1 MAIYENNSKI
11 YYVSRALRST
21 IELYC
26 TDTAQISGRHSG
38 SPLGYF
44 IQISITTPVVSALKN
59 CYMSSFLEV
68 PSDISYHLDPGGGF
82 ASEAA
87 ARPVSEVKRPLLN
100 RFVL

>member
-59 CYMSSFLEV
+59 CYVSSFLEV
-68 PSDISYHLDPGGGF
+68 PSDILYHFWIQVADL
-82 ASEAA
+82 
-87 ARPVSEVKRPLLN
+87 PLKPPRG
-100 RFVL
+100 RFQK

>member
-68 PSDISYHLDPGGGF
+68 PSDILYHFWIQVADLHLKPPRG
-82 ASEAA
+82 
-87 ARPVSEVKRPLLN
+87 
-100 RFVL
+100 RFQK

>member
-68 PSDISYHLDPGGGF
+68 PSDILYHFWIQVADL
-82 ASEAA
+82 
-87 ARPVSEVKRPLLN
+87 PLKPPRG
-100 RFVL
+100 RFQK

>member
-68 PSDISYHLDPGGGF
+68 PSDILYHFWIQVADL
-82 ASEAA
+82 
-87 ARPVSEVKRPLLN
+87 PLKPPRG
-100 RFVL
+100 RFQN

>member
-21 IELYC
+21 MELYC

-59 CYMSSFLEV
+59 DYAWNWNFLAV
-68 PSDISYHLDPGGGF
+68 PADI
-82 ASEAA
+82 
-87 ARPVSEVKRPLLN
+87 LN
-100 RFVL
+100 RF

>member
-21 IELYC
+21 IELHC

-68 PSDISYHLDPGGGF
+68 PSDILYHFWIQVADL
-82 ASEAA
+82 
-87 ARPVSEVKRPLLN
+87 PLKPPRG
-100 RFVL
+100 RFQK

>member
-1 MAIYENNSKI
+1 MAIYEKNSKI

-59 CYMSSFLEV
+59 CYMSTHGAVRTQRDWNEAQC
-68 PSDISYHLDPGGGF
+68 
-82 ASEAA
+82 ASVIRAQQDT
-87 ARPVSEVKRPLLN
+87 
-100 RFVL
+100 F

>member
-59 CYMSSFLEV
+59 CYVRGFLEV
-68 PSDISYHLDPGGGF
+68 PSDILYHFWIQVADL
-82 ASEAA
+82 
-87 ARPVSEVKRPLLN
+87 PLKPPRG
-100 RFVL
+100 RFQK

>member
-11 YYVSRALRST
+11 YYVSRAIRST

-68 PSDISYHLDPGGGF
+68 PSDILYHFWIQVADL
-82 ASEAA
+82 
-87 ARPVSEVKRPLLN
+87 PLKPPRG
-100 RFVL
+100 RFQK

>member
-26 TDTAQISGRHSG
+26 TDTAQFSGRH
-38 SPLGYF
+38 F
-44 IQISITTPVVSALKN
+44 IQISITISALKN

-68 PSDISYHLDPGGGF
+68 PSDILYHFWIQVADLHLKLPRG
-82 ASEAA
+82 
-87 ARPVSEVKRPLLN
+87 
-100 RFVL
+100 RFQK

>member
-68 PSDISYHLDPGGGF
+68 PSDILYHFWIQVAVL
-82 ASEAA
+82 
-87 ARPVSEVKRPLLN
+87 PLKPPRG
-100 RFVL
+100 RFQK